1 MPPLIGW
8 EPNPFKVVVICM
20 MTDIQTI
27 TKKILQP
34 LALAIAMLFFTP
46 VIGLLSAALKA
57 PVSVELTS
65 NETVVYKTTQ
75 SSVSFKG

>member
-1 MPPLIGW
+1 MSW
-8 EPNPFKVVVICM
+8 EPNPLKVVVMSM
-20 MTDIQTI
+20 MTNIQTV

-34 LALAIAMLFFTP
+34 VALAIAMLFFTP